1 MEDNKKATLKLAW
14 LFAPLPMAIGIGS
27 NCFNILKAVFWKYWD
42 VFQVLNVFPAFH
54 FFNMFFY
61 LLCLRSIIA

>member
-54 FFNMFFY
+54 FF
-61 LLCLRSIIA
+61 

>member
-42 VFQVLNVFPAFH
+42 VFSGFECISCFS
-54 FFNMFFY
+54 FF
-61 LLCLRSIIA
+61 